1 MENKRDETRSC
12 FQEFTLEKRKHMC
25 IKITIQFKG
34 EYAQCYACRYQ
45 EITSNNLHNNC
56 ILSTNCEPGTVLQ
69 PKDREPVFLGPT
81 SNTWKRIN
89 SPVPAN
95 CCTEQKTR
103 GCDPEF
109 WRSRRWSAKVSDIS
123 DIWAETGGTPAGQL
137 WEDLLKGSSAPRE
150 KQVPGARGF
159 KALTQ
164 SEKLVRWQGA
174 RGVDRP
180 ARTPHSGCGEGF
192 EV

>member
-69 PKDREPVFLGPT
+69 PEEKEWTRKTGSLSSWGQLLTHEKGSTVQFQLTAVPNRKQGGVILSSGGADGGQLRSLTSLISELRPEARQQGSFEKTFWKGVLHWEKSKCQEPVGL
-81 SNTWKRIN
+81 R
-89 SPVPAN
+89 
-95 CCTEQKTR
+95 
-103 GCDPEF
+103 
-109 WRSRRWSAKVSDIS
+109 
-123 DIWAETGGTPAGQL
+123 L
-137 WEDLLKGSSAPRE
+137 
-150 KQVPGARGF
+150 
-159 KALTQ
+159 
-164 SEKLVRWQGA
+164 
-174 RGVDRP
+174 
-180 ARTPHSGCGEGF
+180 
-192 EV
+192 